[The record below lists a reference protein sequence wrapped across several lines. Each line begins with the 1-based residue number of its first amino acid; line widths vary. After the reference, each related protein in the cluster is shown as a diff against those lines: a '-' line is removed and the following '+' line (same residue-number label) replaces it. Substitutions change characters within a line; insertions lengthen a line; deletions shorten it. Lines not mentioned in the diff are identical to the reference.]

1 MKELTIGQ
9 QLEEICVK
17 HSLRIGQ
24 LISITFGSEDLFYIS
39 NCDFIERIDSKI
51 SESKKNYE
59 NMIYRK

>member
-17 HSLRIGQ
+17 NNLRIGQ

-39 NCDFIERIDSKI
+39 NCDLIEQVTQKL
-51 SESKKNYE
+51 SELKK
-59 NMIYRK
+59 

>member
-39 NCDFIERIDSKI
+39 NSDLIEQVTQKL
-51 SESKKNYE
+51 SELKK
-59 NMIYRK
+59 

>member
-17 HSLRIGQ
+17 NNLRIGQ

-39 NCDFIERIDSKI
+39 NLDLINRI
-51 SESKKNYE
+51 KNKLE
-59 NMIYRK
+59 EFNK